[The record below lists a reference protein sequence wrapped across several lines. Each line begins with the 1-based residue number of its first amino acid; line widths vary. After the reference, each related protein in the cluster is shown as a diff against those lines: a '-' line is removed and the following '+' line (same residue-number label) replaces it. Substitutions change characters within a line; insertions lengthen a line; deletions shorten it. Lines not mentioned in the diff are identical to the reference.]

1 MLEGQRV
8 DVFHTLTCPKDSI
21 TAPSKQKETLSDK
34 GWWNQDQKIQATFLL
49 LSFFSSYRKS
59 FP

>member
-34 GWWNQDQKIQATFLL
+34 GW
-49 LSFFSSYRKS
+49 
-59 FP
+59 